1 MKSIQQEKKGQ
12 LQIQFA
18 WIFIIIV
25 GVALLLFLFSIIS
38 SQAKTS
44 DQKISISLAKHF
56 ETILT
61 TTGQE
66 SGTIK
71 EYVVPLAEVEFTCDD
86 QEGLYGFSVND
97 IAARSTKY
105 DIIFSPKNLNSHTVY
120 TWTQEWMA
128 PYSVAT
134 FLYVTSNK
142 HAYVFLNST
151 SSFSK
156 EIRTYFPKNFTQIEM
171 YIDGTQLKNEPS
183 KDLNY
188 DHVTY
193 VFTQD
198 QIVKL
203 KNAAFNPLEK
213 DATILIISK
222 GSSISSIFSYGSA
235 YYIDYI
241 DFENLNTPPYT
252 LELTS
257 LPPSKKTAYL
267 GKAGLYGA
275 IFSET
280 KSSYECTMNKALFR
294 YELLTLLQQEKI
306 NASSTEISVY
316 CKQPLGLLPG
326 SPGAKQSLDQILVE
340 IAKGVSYVPF
350 EKLWDLQKELDTKN
364 KALSVEGNCPLIY

>member
-105 DIIFSPKNLNSHTVY
+105 DIIFSPKNLHSNKIY

-142 HAYVFLNST
+142 HAYVFLNGT
-151 SSFSK
+151 SSFSE
-156 EIRTYFPKNFTQIEM
+156 EIRTYFPKNFTQINM
-171 YIDGTQLKNEPS
+171 YVEDGELKNAPS
-183 KDLNY
+183 KNLNY

-193 VFTQD
+193 VFTDNQLE
-198 QIVKL
+198 VL
-203 KNAAFNPLEK
+203 KKNNFDPLEE
-213 DATILIISK
+213 DATILIISA
-222 GSSISSIFSYGSA
+222 GSGISSVFSYGSA
-235 YYIDYI
+235 YYIDSDDYASPTI
-241 DFENLNTPPYT
+241 KDNAEP
-252 LELTS
+252 TS
-257 LPPSKKTAYL
+257 LPSSKKTAYL

-294 YELLTLLQQEKI
+294 YKLLTLLQQEKI

-316 CKQPLGLLPG
+316 CKQPLGLLQG
-326 SPGAKQSLDQILVE
+326 STGAKHLLDKILVE
-340 IAKGVSYVPF
+340 IAKGVSSASF
-350 EKLWDLQKELDTKN
+350 GTLLDLQKQLDTKN